1 MKILSP
7 RAPKG
12 DTVIKTYHD
21 SVFNEEKY
29 KNRTMEQATE
39 INANFSDED
48 VSMKETITTSIK
60 CTGYGTAAVTDP
72 TK

>member
-1 MKILSP
+1 MKILFP
-7 RAPKG
+7 RAPNG

-29 KNRTMEQATE
+29 KNRTTEQVME

-48 VSMKETITTSIK
+48 VSRKETITTIK
-60 CTGYGTAAVTDP
+60 CTCYGTAAVTDP
-72 TK
+72 AK